1 MPIRLHLRGVRVTGV
16 IVDTL
21 GELEV
26 GVVSVKK
33 LSSCPHCGRSCRRVH
48 DRRQRRIRDLEV
60 SGRLTVL
67 LWTQRRFVCDWCG
80 KRHMETHSEFLGGIT
95 RRLARRL
102 VQDAQV
108 MPIRAVSRR
117 HRIGWHL
124 IMGLVTDWSHLIGT
138 RRRRQRCRVLL
149 IDETSIRKRHRYVTV
164 VVNGDT
170 GGILTMFPG
179 RSKASLSRF
188 FIEQGPRWCQNVQT
202 VVSDGSRSYQ
212 TAIIRYL
219 PSARH
224 VLDRFHAVRWF
235 TQGLTQVRRELQ
247 RRQPPGVKPAYHP
260 DLFRARFV
268 LLKRTDHLTPKER
281 IRLKRLFET
290 YPRLKVAW
298 DALQELYGLYEAED
312 LPTALQAL
320 ERFANLY
327 ETGQIPEYYDTV
339 TTVLNWSNEILN
351 WHHARRSNGPLEGIN
366 NLIQTLRRTAHGF
379 TNPHNYAARALLL
392 T

>member
-124 IMGLVTDWSHLIGT
+124 IMGLEPVYMS
-138 RRRRQRCRVLL
+138 V
-149 IDETSIRKRHRYVTV
+149 
-164 VVNGDT
+164 
-170 GGILTMFPG
+170 
-179 RSKASLSRF
+179 
-188 FIEQGPRWCQNVQT
+188 
-202 VVSDGSRSYQ
+202 
-212 TAIIRYL
+212 
-219 PSARH
+219 
-224 VLDRFHAVRWF
+224 
-235 TQGLTQVRRELQ
+235 
-247 RRQPPGVKPAYHP
+247 
-260 DLFRARFV
+260 
-268 LLKRTDHLTPKER
+268 
-281 IRLKRLFET
+281 
-290 YPRLKVAW
+290 
-298 DALQELYGLYEAED
+298 
-312 LPTALQAL
+312 
-320 ERFANLY
+320 
-327 ETGQIPEYYDTV
+327 
-339 TTVLNWSNEILN
+339 
-351 WHHARRSNGPLEGIN
+351 
-366 NLIQTLRRTAHGF
+366 
-379 TNPHNYAARALLL
+379 
-392 T
+392 